1 MKEEK
6 YYSARGAFE
15 TSRMVDAEDMAANC
29 IRPWPKTGELW
40 HNKDLG
46 KNDMVLQFQVGN
58 ADSSRGMYFMVYT
71 EDNVLASTMFVHG
84 SGKASARLPGGNYRI
99 RDAAGTEWYG
109 EKETFNEVP
118 GDEYLT
124 VLDAG
129 YAWTISVSVS
139 EATGGTGVGS
149 DETDWESWGAGTP

>member
-1 MKEEK
+1 
-6 YYSARGAFE
+6 
-15 TSRMVDAEDMAANC
+15 
-29 IRPWPKTGELW
+29 
-40 HNKDLG
+40 
-46 KNDMVLQFQVGN
+46 
-58 ADSSRGMYFMVYT
+58 MVYT

-109 EKETFNEVP
+109 EKETFGKNGSYEYMVFNEVP